1 LSRAER
7 RALGTRT
14 GSRLLTCFQQALLV
28 LVWLRTRQDIA
39 VVGGVPTR
47 APGSA
52 WRTKAVRDRSGDDD
66 PGLLCD

>member
-1 LSRAER
+1 MSRAER

-39 VVGGVPTR
+39 VVGGVPT
-47 APGSA
+47 P
-52 WRTKAVRDRSGDDD
+52 RTGFSVAHEGGARQVR
-66 PGLLCD
+66 